1 MQKIKILKKL
11 PISLSYW
18 WLKLKFDVFINR
30 LRALMALIRLTKCA
44 LLLDYLTVKSKKS
57 SKCHLTYS
65 YISDYYNIIS

>member
-1 MQKIKILKKL
+1 M
-11 PISLSYW
+11 
-18 WLKLKFDVFINR
+18 KFDVFLNR

-65 YISDYYNIIS
+65 YISHSDYNIIP